1 MSELNCFEITGG
13 ATAEAQPI
21 VAQTMGAPDYSPS
34 VRGYD
39 STLTIDANG
48 EAAQVSRPA
57 PSHASKDA
65 HGILDQLLLRRA
77 IEIVDS
83 FEGCDVIDASVNL
96 ESLRGIVTQLWNS
109 AVGSTRFHQDILA
122 GLESGILSIEVPTP
136 GQLSV
141 IREALT
147 DLSQKV
153 LTQAHVEIIRSE
165 FVSRGFSPLAL
176 LSNTEAGE
184 DSE

>member
-1 MSELNCFEITGG
+1 MSDLNCFEITGG
-13 ATAEAQPI
+13 ATTETQPV

-34 VRGYD
+34 FQGYD
-39 STLTIDANG
+39 SNRTIDAKG
-48 EAAQVSRPA
+48 ETGQLSRPA
-57 PSHASKDA
+57 PSHATKDA
-65 HGILDQLLLRRA
+65 RGILDQLLLTRA

-83 FEGCDVIDASVNL
+83 FEGCDVIDAGVNL
-96 ESLRGIVTQLWNS
+96 ESLRGIVSQLWNS
-109 AVGSTRFHQDILA
+109 AVGSSSFHQDILA
-122 GLESGILSIEVPTP
+122 GLESAILSIEAPTP
-136 GQLSV
+136 GQFSA

-147 DLSQKV
+147 DLGQKV

-176 LSNTEAGE
+176 LSNTEASE

>member
-1 MSELNCFEITGG
+1 M
-13 ATAEAQPI
+13 
-21 VAQTMGAPDYSPS
+21 
-34 VRGYD
+34 
-39 STLTIDANG
+39 
-48 EAAQVSRPA
+48 
-57 PSHASKDA
+57 
-65 HGILDQLLLRRA
+65 LLRRA

-83 FEGCDVIDASVNL
+83 FEGCDVIDAGVNL
-96 ESLRGIVTQLWNS
+96 ESLRGIVSQLWNS
-109 AVGSTRFHQDILA
+109 AVGSSRFHQDILA
-122 GLESGILSIEVPTP
+122 GLESAILSIEAPTP

-147 DLSQKV
+147 DLGQKL